1 MLELLQRIPE
11 NPAVSCAMPILRME
25 HDSDL
30 LTDQH
35 GKHLD
40 GEGVP
45 QRVWR
50 HVNVDAETAAAR
62 AGAAEG
68 RLPGC

>member
-45 QRVWR
+45 QRVR
-50 HVNVDAETAAAR
+50 LTLTSMPKLRQRAQARRKAA
-62 AGAAEG
+62 
-68 RLPGC
+68 